1 MLKYLNCPKPFTSCL
16 QNGWEDDFA
25 TCHSKAEKG
34 SGAKVIPQLD
44 LYTHPP
50 ASQMLRKGEKEQEE
64 KVCGKLLWTT
74 ENIERA
80 IKQKSHK
87 AVPYLYIFPSW
98 KNTCFDLYPNH

>member
-25 TCHSKAEKG
+25 TCHSKEGKG
-34 SGAKVIPQLD
+34 SEAKVIPQLD

-64 KVCGKLLWTT
+64 KVCGELLWTA
-74 ENIERA
+74 ENIGA
-80 IKQKSHK
+80 IKQKSHR

-98 KNTCFDLYPNH
+98 KKTCFDLYSHH